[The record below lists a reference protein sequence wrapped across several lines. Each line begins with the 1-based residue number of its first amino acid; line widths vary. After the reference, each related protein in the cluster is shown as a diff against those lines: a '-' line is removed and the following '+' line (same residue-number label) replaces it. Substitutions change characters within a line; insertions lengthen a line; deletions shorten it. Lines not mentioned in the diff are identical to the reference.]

1 MTPRAHLRF
10 RVLVAAALA
19 ALPAACGDLQ
29 REGQASSYLIVNTLE
44 GASGAEPDKFGLTLF
59 SDVVTVKD
67 DVASVFADNGKV
79 TFTLAMK
86 DPGSATSPSAPTS
99 ANFITITRYHVQY
112 FRADGRNTPGTDVP
126 FAFDGGLG
134 LTVSADGATGT
145 FELVRHIAKQES
157 PLAALVS
164 NGVIIGTIAEV
175 TFYGHDQTGR
185 EVSASARMTI
195 DFGNF
200 ADPGK

>member
-1 MTPRAHLRF
+1 MTPRAHIWF
-10 RVLVAAALA
+10 RVVVAGALA
-19 ALPAACGDLQ
+19 ALPAACGELQ

-67 DVASVFADNGKV
+67 DVASVFADSGKV

-86 DPGSATSPSAPTS
+86 DPGSANNPSAPTS
-99 ANFITITRYHVQY
+99 ANFITLTRYHVQY
-112 FRADGRNTPGTDVP
+112 LRADGRNTPGVDVP
-126 FAFDGGLG
+126 YGFDGGLG
-134 LTVSADGATGT
+134 FTVAADGATGT
-145 FELVRHIAKQES
+145 FEIVRHIAKQES

-164 NGVIIGTIAEV
+164 NGVIITTIAEV